1 MINKV
6 KRKGEVIMLTFKQ
19 KVLLELI
26 ELYINEH
33 GYSPTV
39 RELADLF
46 GVKSTSTMHGY
57 LERLEKD
64 GYISKH
70 DTLPRTI
77 KVLKGFS

>member
-1 MINKV
+1 
-6 KRKGEVIMLTFKQ
+6 MLNFKK
-19 KVLLELI
+19 KVLLEKI

-57 LERLEKD
+57 LERLQKD
-64 GYISKH
+64 GYISKLG
-70 DTLPRTI
+70 TMPRTI
-77 KVLKGFS
+77 KVLKSFS